1 MHHPSC
7 LGNCKFALDQGRY
20 TWRHDSV
27 LSNIKCTLDDLLP
40 IFNSRKPAVFAEV
53 ARKDFYASFVR
64 AGQAKKLPTSA
75 PRRGLL
81 DYANDWKILVD
92 FDSKPIT
99 FPPVI
104 CATSERPDVIIWSPL
119 SRTVILLE
127 LTCPAE
133 EGIAAAQLRKE
144 CRYADLLAQINNT
157 KTWKA
162 RLLTL
167 EVGAR
172 GLVASTT
179 YRAFRVLGLTT
190 PQAKSLVK
198 TLSEVVV
205 RCSYAIY
212 LAHSSG
218 LITRT
223 LLQIYPKLSSNH
235 PNHQISRSFVIMV
248 LGTSIISQTVPTS
261 TQSVKLV

>member
-1 MHHPSC
+1 METRLC
-7 LGNCKFALDQGRY
+7 TFKYQ
-20 TWRHDSV
+20 
-27 LSNIKCTLDDLLP
+27 CTLDDLLP

-144 CRYADLLAQINNT
+144 CR
-157 KTWKA
+157 
-162 RLLTL
+162 TL
-167 EVGAR
+167 
-172 GLVASTT
+172 
-179 YRAFRVLGLTT
+179 
-190 PQAKSLVK
+190 
-198 TLSEVVV
+198 
-205 RCSYAIY
+205 
-212 LAHSSG
+212 
-218 LITRT
+218 
-223 LLQIYPKLSSNH
+223 
-235 PNHQISRSFVIMV
+235 IS
-248 LGTSIISQTVPTS
+248 
-261 TQSVKLV
+261 